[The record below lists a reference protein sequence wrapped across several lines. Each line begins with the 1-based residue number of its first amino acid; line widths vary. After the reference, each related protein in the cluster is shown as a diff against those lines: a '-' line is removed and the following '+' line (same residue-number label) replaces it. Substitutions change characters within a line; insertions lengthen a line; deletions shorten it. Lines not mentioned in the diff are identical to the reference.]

1 MIVRET
7 AWRIFSG
14 ELNASNLE
22 IKGEEE
28 KSPSYLI
35 SPLGAKMNRVLVAGV
50 LLEKENIGS
59 EEEPMW
65 KARIQDPTGSFFITA
80 GRYQPEASAAL
91 AQMEVPSFVAVVGKT
106 KTFSPD
112 DGRVFVSIRPERIT
126 QVEEEVRDRWVLEAC
141 QSTWKRMKAIRSAL
155 SMDNPDEK
163 ALENSGISPALA
175 SGILEAVTYYGV
187 GDSSRYLRMI
197 QDGLR
202 MILPDRQI
210 DLGLPG
216 DDADLPDEIDIDPSK
231 NSSDMD
237 IEDMVLSFL
246 ELLDKD
252 GKGAPLND
260 VLVEAEKEGIGN
272 AQLEEIT
279 NSLMDKGLVYEPVLG
294 KLKKI

>member
-1 MIVRET
+1 MIVREP

-28 KSPSYLI
+28 KSPAYLI

-50 LLEKENIGS
+50 LLEKENIGTD
-59 EEEPMW
+59 EDPMW
-65 KARIQDPTGSFFITA
+65 KARVQDPTGSFFINA
-80 GRYQPEASAAL
+80 GRYQPEASIAL

-112 DGRVFVSIRPERIT
+112 DGRVFVSIRPERII

-141 QSTWKRMKAIRSAL
+141 QSTWNRMKAIRSAL
-155 SMDNPDEK
+155 AMDNPDEK
-163 ALENSGISPALA
+163 ALEDSGMSRELA
-175 SGILEAVTYYGV
+175 SGILEATSYYGV

-202 MILPDRQI
+202 IILPDRQI

-216 DDADLPDEIDIDPSK
+216 DDAGLPDEIDIDPTQT
-231 NSSDMD
+231 SSDID
-237 IEDMVLSFL
+237 IEDMVLGFL
-246 ELLDKD
+246 EMLDKD
-252 GKGAPLND
+252 GKGAPLNE

-279 NSLMDKGLVYEPVLG
+279 NALMDKGLVYEPVLG

>member
-1 MIVRET
+1 MVRET
-7 AWRIFSG
+7 AWRVFSS
-14 ELNASNLE
+14 ELNSSQLE

-35 SPLGAKMNRVLVAGV
+35 TPLGAKVNRVLLAGV
-50 LLEKENIGS
+50 LMEKENIGS

-65 KARIQDPTGSFFITA
+65 KARVQDPTGSFFINA

-91 AQMEVPSFVAVVGKT
+91 AHMEVPSFVAVVGKP

-112 DGRVFVSIRPERIT
+112 DGRVFVSVRPERIV
-126 QVEEEVRDRWVLEAC
+126 QVEEKVRDRWVLEAC
-141 QSTWKRMKAIRSAL
+141 QSTWSRMKALRSVLA
-155 SMDNPDEK
+155 MEAPDEK
-163 ALENSGISPALA
+163 GLVKDGMDPALA
-175 SGILEAVTYYGV
+175 SGIMEAIGYYGV
-187 GDSSRYLRMI
+187 SDSSRYLRML

-202 MILPDRQI
+202 VLLPEQQI

-216 DDADLPDEIDIDPSK
+216 DDADLPDEIDIDPERAGSAL
-231 NSSDMD
+231 DM
-237 IEDMVLSFL
+237 EDTILSFL
-246 ELLDKD
+246 ELLDRD
-252 GKGAPLND
+252 GKGAPFTELQT
-260 VLVEAEKEGIGN
+260 EAEKEGIGS

>member
-1 MIVRET
+1 VIIRET

-14 ELNASNLE
+14 ELNSSNLE

-35 SPLGAKMNRVLVAGV
+35 SPLGAKINRVLVAGV
-50 LLEKENIGS
+50 LMEKENIGN

-65 KARIQDPTGSFFITA
+65 KARVQDPTGSFFINA
-80 GRYQPEASAAL
+80 GRYQPEAAAAL
-91 AQMEVPSFVAVVGKT
+91 ADMEVPSFVAVIGKT

-112 DGRVFVSIRPERIT
+112 DGRVFVSIRPERII
-126 QVEEEVRDRWVLEAC
+126 QVDESIRDRWVLEAC

-155 SMDNPDEK
+155 AMDNPDEK
-163 ALENSGISPALA
+163 ALENSGMSPALA
-175 SGILEAVTYYGV
+175 SGILEAITYYGV

-202 MILPDRQI
+202 IILPDRQI

-216 DDADLPDEIDIDPSK
+216 DDADLPDEIDIDPTK
-231 NSSDMD
+231 ISSDMD
-237 IEDMVLSFL
+237 REDLILNFL

-260 VLVEAEKEGIGN
+260 VLVEAEKEGISN

>member
-1 MIVRET
+1 MIIREP

-28 KSPSYLI
+28 KSPAYLI
-35 SPLGAKMNRVLVAGV
+35 SPLGARINRVLVAGV

-65 KARIQDPTGSFFITA
+65 KARIQDPTGSFFINA

-126 QVEEEVRDRWVLEAC
+126 QVEERVRDRWVLEAC

-155 SMDNPDEK
+155 AMDNPDEK
-163 ALENSGISPALA
+163 ALENSGMSPALA
-175 SGILEAVTYYGV
+175 NGILEAITYYGV

-202 MILPDRQI
+202 IILPDRQI

-216 DDADLPDEIDIDPSK
+216 DDAGLPDEIDVDPSK
-231 NSSDMD
+231 ISSDID
-237 IEDMVLSFL
+237 IEDLVLSFL

-260 VLVEAEKEGIGN
+260 VLIEAEKEGISN